1 MFLENDI
8 QFGKNEVEKL
18 TAASEEN
25 ILLKAKL
32 AEYTNNVAKSSA
44 SISKEVN
51 YFDSKIIVWIF

>member
-1 MFLENDI
+1 MFIENDI

-25 ILLKAKL
+25 ISLKAKL
-32 AEYTNNVAKSSA
+32 AEYTSNEAKSSA

-51 YFDSKIIVWIF
+51 YFDFK